1 MIWPKRENVRSTGVP
16 AKKEALAKGD
26 IAPVLMR
33 IKPENETEVRGAFKK
48 ALAVRGKGAEAQG
61 LADTY
66 FFEPPVAAADKALE
80 TGEVDELVKLVTEK
94 VETVEAGMILAIGNC
109 GIYRDSFGVRAED
122 TVWVSPDGPV
132 ALTRHPKAL
141 VV

>member
-1 MIWPKRENVRSTGVP
+1 MIWPKRENVRSTGIP

-48 ALAVRGKGAEAQG
+48 ALAVRGKGAEAKG

-66 FFEPPVAAADKALE
+66 FFEPPVAAADKALG

-94 VETVEAGMILAIGNC
+94 VAD
-109 GIYRDSFGVRAED
+109 GIRDRFRFIRHLKASEMWRARMGSVPSSLD
-122 TVWVSPDGPV
+122 PV
-132 ALTRHPKAL
+132 LF
-141 VV
+141 